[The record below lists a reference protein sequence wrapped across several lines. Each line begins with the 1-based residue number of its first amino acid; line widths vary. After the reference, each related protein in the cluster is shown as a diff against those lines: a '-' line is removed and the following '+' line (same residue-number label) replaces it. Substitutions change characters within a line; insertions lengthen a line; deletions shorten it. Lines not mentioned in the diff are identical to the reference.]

1 MSSQQLQPIII
12 LECNILP
19 YKQLN
24 VSGVNDRYIINT
36 GMGDSLGMNKYGV
49 LSILMVL
56 SSVLMF
62 FILRGPNTDLP
73 LIIIILGSL
82 SLFGIIFAVISKRWL
97 SGIIGVLTNGV
108 VLVFAYFLLLG
119 YGIAG

>member
-1 MSSQQLQPIII
+1 MWITSKLLTQ
-12 LECNILP
+12 
-19 YKQLN
+19 
-24 VSGVNDRYIINT
+24 GW
-36 GMGDSLGMNKYGV
+36 GHSLGMNKYGV
-49 LSILMVL
+49 LSILTVL

-62 FILRGPNTDLP
+62 FILRGPNADLP

-82 SLFGIIFAVISKRWL
+82 SLFGIMFAAISKKWL

-108 VLVFAYFLLLG
+108 VLVFVYFLLLG

>member
-1 MSSQQLQPIII
+1 
-12 LECNILP
+12 
-19 YKQLN
+19 
-24 VSGVNDRYIINT
+24 VSKKFKNFGASFSFVEKNEE
-36 GMGDSLGMNKYGV
+36 GLGMNKYGV